1 MKVKQGE
8 VSEGGVLDKDNGGR
22 IEKRRW
28 IEELFERL
36 HLSTEESIEH
46 VG

>member
-1 MKVKQGE
+1 MVVE
-8 VSEGGVLDKDNGGR
+8 

-28 IEELFERL
+28 IEELFERF

>member
-1 MKVKQGE
+1 MVVE
-8 VSEGGVLDKDNGGR
+8 

-36 HLSTEESIEH
+36 HLSTEESIEY